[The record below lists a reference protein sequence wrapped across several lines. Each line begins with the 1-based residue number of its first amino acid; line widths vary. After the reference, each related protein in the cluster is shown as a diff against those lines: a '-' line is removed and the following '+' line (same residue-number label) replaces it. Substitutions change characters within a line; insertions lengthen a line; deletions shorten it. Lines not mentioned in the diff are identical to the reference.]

1 MTAAEGAVDG
11 GQQVEGRDT
20 RDRRLLAWLGA
31 GLLAGGMPVH
41 EVQEDIHEAA
51 RGLGHPA
58 PQVGCLPTAIT
69 VTLAA
74 GRPATFEQV
83 EGGLRLDQLADV
95 CAVRASLR
103 TGALTP
109 DEALARLTRLRA
121 QPHRYRR
128 LGLFAGAVLSG
139 VGIALI
145 LAPTWG
151 AVVFGGLLA
160 PVTGALMLLT
170 SAGGR
175 SLRTISPLLAA
186 FVVATAAFVAS
197 AQGWTPA
204 PLWTLVGPIAVLLPG
219 AAIVTGLTELSAGS
233 MVAGTARLAH
243 GTIQMLLFTLGVG
256 AAAALLRVPL
266 EEVDTTRP
274 VELGWWAPLVGVV
287 LVTVAISLMESM
299 PGRLV
304 PWLLLLVLATYLAQL
319 TGHTL
324 LGSRWAGAF
333 LGAVV
338 ASLGATLVEF
348 LRPQLPRVVAF
359 LPSFWLLVPGSLGL
373 ISVSRLEAAPEVAV
387 AAFLGVTLVVVA
399 ISLGVVVGASLA
411 RPLRDVARRVGL
423 PYLLRRLPRRR
434 RPAVDPTGGAF
445 PTGT

>member
-1 MTAAEGAVDG
+1 MSGQAGADPTAQLE
-11 GQQVEGRDT
+11 ERDV

-83 EGGLRLDQLADV
+83 EGAVRLDQLADV

-103 TGALTP
+103 TGTLSP
-109 DEALARLTRLRA
+109 DEALERLTRLRA

-128 LGLFAGAVLSG
+128 LGLFSGAVLSG

-145 LAPTWG
+145 LAPAWS
-151 AVVFGGLLA
+151 AVVFAALLA
-160 PVTGALMLLT
+160 PVTGALLLLL
-170 SAGGR
+170 SRAG
-175 SLRTISPLLAA
+175 RTMRTVSPLIAA
-186 FVVATAAFVAS
+186 FVVGAAAFLA
-197 AQGWTPA
+197 AGEGWAPA

-243 GTIQMLLFTLGVG
+243 GTMQMLLFALGVG

-266 EEVDTTRP
+266 EEVETARP
-274 VELGWWAPLVGVV
+274 AELGWWAPLIGVV
-287 LVTVAISLMESM
+287 LVTVAISLMESV
-299 PGRLV
+299 PSRLV
-304 PWLLLLVLATYLAQL
+304 PWLLAVVLATYLAQWA
-319 TGHTL
+319 GHTV
-324 LGSRWAGAF
+324 LGTRWAGAF

-348 LRPQLPRVVAF
+348 LRPHLPRVVAF

-399 ISLGVVVGASLA
+399 ISLGIVVGASLA
-411 RPLRDVARRVGL
+411 RPLRDVARRVGM
-423 PYLLRRLPRRR
+423 PYLLSLLPRRR
-434 RPAVDPTGGAF
+434 RRGG
-445 PTGT
+445 TST